1 MTSKPVKAEDTL
13 HTVVFFFT
21 LFLLHFSACN
31 LIIRFCAIEKRSNSY
46 LSDLNLLFVKFM
58 LTIC

>member
-1 MTSKPVKAEDTL
+1 MISKPVKAEDITYSSI
-13 HTVVFFFT
+13 FFI

-31 LIIRFCAIEKRSNSY
+31 LIRFCAIEKRSNSY